1 MKIGIIGAL
10 DCEVAEF
17 CRDFNASET
26 KIKGIFEGEYNGH
39 KVYISLVGVGKVN
52 AAANTQRLIDLFGID
67 CVISSGVAGCTA
79 KHLGVCDVAISDK
92 LTYHDFYPIDCL
104 DKYSPFASVFKA
116 DEKLVELCKNACDK
130 LGKSENGFKYD
141 VGMIVT
147 GDQFVED
154 SAVVARLRKDYNS
167 LCTEMEGAAVAHVC
181 VLNKV
186 PFVVIRAMSD
196 NADEKADM
204 SFQEMAAIA
213 AKRACF
219 VAKDMIANL

>member
-10 DCEVAEF
+10 DCEVEAF
-17 CRDFNASET
+17 CKDFSASET
-26 KIKGIFEGEYNGH
+26 HIKGIWCGKYEGHE
-39 KVYISLVGVGKVN
+39 VYISLVGVGKVN
-52 AAANTQRLIDLFGID
+52 AAANTQRLIDLFGVE
-67 CVISSGVAGCTA
+67 CVINSGVAGCIT
-79 KHLGVCDVAISDK
+79 KNLGICDVAISEK

-104 DKYSPFASVFKA
+104 DKYSPYTSVFKA
-116 DEKLVELCKNACDK
+116 DEKLVALCKNSCEK
-130 LGKSENGFKYD
+130 LAETEKNFKYET
-141 VGMIVT
+141 GMIVT
-147 GDQFVED
+147 GDRFIED
-154 SAVVARLRKDYNS
+154 SAVVKRLGEEYNA

-181 VLNKV
+181 ILNNT

-213 AKRACF
+213 AKHACF